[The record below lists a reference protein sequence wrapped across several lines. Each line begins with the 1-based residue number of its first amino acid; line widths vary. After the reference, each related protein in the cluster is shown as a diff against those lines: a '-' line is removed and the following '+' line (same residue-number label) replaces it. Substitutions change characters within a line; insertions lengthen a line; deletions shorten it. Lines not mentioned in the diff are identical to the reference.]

1 MSNVSLALYQPDMPQ
16 NTGSMMRLAACL
28 GVSVDIIEPCGFI
41 WDDKRL
47 KRVAMD
53 YIDHL
58 TYERHASWEAFRKAR
73 EGRRQILLTT
83 KAEVPYT
90 DFTFQPGDILITG
103 RESAGA
109 PESVHNQVDAQL
121 IIPMTG
127 HVRSLNVALSAAM
140 VLGEALRQVGNKA

>member
-1 MSNVSLALYQPDMPQ
+1 MNRLSLALYQPDIPM

-28 GVSVDIIEPCGFI
+28 GVSVDIIEPCGYV

-47 KRVAMD
+47 RRVAMD

-58 TYERHASWEAFRKAR
+58 NYTKHTSWDAFRAAR
-73 EGRRQILLTT
+73 TGRRQILLTT
-83 KAEVPYT
+83 KGDMPYT
-90 DFTFQPGDILITG
+90 DFTFQPDDILIMG

-121 IIPMTG
+121 IIPMEAG
-127 HVRSLNVALSAAM
+127 MRSLNVALSAAM
-140 VLGEALRQVGNKA
+140 VLGEAIRQVNK

>member
-1 MSNVSLALYQPDMPQ
+1 MSNLSLALYQPDIPT

-28 GVSVDIIEPCGFI
+28 GVRIDIIEPCGYV

-47 KRVAMD
+47 RRVAMD

-58 TYERHASWEAFRKAR
+58 DYTRHQSWDCFRKAK
-73 EGRRQILLTT
+73 EGQRQVLLTT
-83 KAEVPYT
+83 KGNTPYT
-90 DFTFQPGDILITG
+90 DFLFQPNDILIVG

-121 IIPMTG
+121 IIPMEAG
-127 HVRSLNVALSAAM
+127 LRSLNVALSAAM
-140 VLGEALRQVGNKA
+140 VLGEALRQIKI

>member
-1 MSNVSLALYQPDMPQ
+1 MSNLSLALYQPDIPT

-28 GVSVDIIEPCGFI
+28 GVSIDIIEPCGYV

-47 KRVAMD
+47 RRVAMD

-58 TYERHASWEAFRKAR
+58 TYTRHQSWETFRKAR

-83 KAEVPYT
+83 KGVLPYT
-90 DFTFQPGDILITG
+90 DFTFQPNDILIVG

-121 IIPMTG
+121 IVPMEAG
-127 HVRSLNVALSAAM
+127 LRSLNVALSAAM
-140 VLGEALRQVGNKA
+140 VLGEALRQIKI

>member
-1 MSNVSLALYQPDMPQ
+1 MKQLSLALYQPDIPT

-28 GVSVDIIEPCGFI
+28 GVSIDIIEPCGYV

-47 KRVAMD
+47 RRVAMD

-58 TYERHASWEAFRKAR
+58 NYEKHSSWEAFRTAR
-73 EGRRQILLTT
+73 QGRRQILLTT
-83 KAEVPYT
+83 KGDTPYT
-90 DFTFQPGDILITG
+90 DFTFQPDDILIVG

-121 IIPMTG
+121 IIPMEAG
-127 HVRSLNVALSAAM
+127 MRSLNVALSAAM
-140 VLGEALRQVGNKA
+140 VLGEAIRQVK